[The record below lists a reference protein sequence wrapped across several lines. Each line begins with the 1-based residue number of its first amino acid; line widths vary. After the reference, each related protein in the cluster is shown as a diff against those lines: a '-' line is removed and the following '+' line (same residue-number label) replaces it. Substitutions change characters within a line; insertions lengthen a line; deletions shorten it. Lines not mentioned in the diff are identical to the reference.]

1 MAAGLTDDVWTF
13 RGLLTA
19 ECALLDTQAPLF
31 TGDGAVIP
39 LEELTGESRWVGY
52 YDVTHRYRN
61 VQKLNC
67 M

>member
-13 RGLLTA
+13 RELLTA
-19 ECALLDTQAPLF
+19 ECELLDAQAPLF

-52 YDVTHRYRN
+52 VRRYT
-61 VQKLNC
+61 
-67 M
+67 